1 MHIANFHYV
10 LMALIGAGGGL
21 ISGTVGLAGGIFIVP
36 ALVALLGTQAM
47 GDAISVS
54 FFAVLLNSLSST
66 IENRK
71 SRGKGAYWALVN
83 GAGWY
88 TSGAAVAA
96 LIVAI
101 LFGRHQDAISKPLLA
116 SLQLLLAICMLI
128 PRRWYESL
136 RAARTRL
143 KDATVG
149 SIVGGVS
156 TLIGVGGGTYTIFYF
171 LVHGREIKDCTLTSN
186 FVGIFIGLMGIFG
199 YYGGTLMSTGGSL
212 AGDHGISTLE
222 KGVLIGFGVIASPL
236 GVRLQSRLPAP
247 AIKKIVVIVLA
258 CSASYVLLRA

>member
-1 MHIANFHYV
+1 
-10 LMALIGAGGGL
+10 MALIGAGGGL
-21 ISGTVGLAGGIFIVP
+21 ISGAVGLAGGIFIVP

-47 GDAISVS
+47 GDAIAVS
-54 FFAVLLNSLSST
+54 FFAVLLNSLSAT

-71 SRGKGAYWALVN
+71 SRGKIAYRTLVN

-88 TSGAAVAA
+88 TCGAAAAA
-96 LIVAI
+96 LTVAI

-116 SLQLLLAICMLI
+116 SLQLLLAICMLV
-128 PRRWYESL
+128 PRRLYENL

-171 LVHGREIKDCTLTSN
+171 LVHGRDIKDCTLTSN
-186 FVGIFIGLMGIFG
+186 FVGIFIGLMGIVG
-199 YYGGTLMSTGGSL
+199 YYGGTLMLEGGSG
-212 AGDHGISTLE
+212 AGAHGVSTLE
-222 KGVLIGFGVIASPL
+222 KVVLIGFGVIASPL
-236 GVRLQSRLPAP
+236 GVRLQSRLPAS

-258 CSASYVLLRA
+258 CSASYVLLRF

>member
-1 MHIANFHYV
+1 MQDLQYV
-10 LMALIGAGGGL
+10 LMALIGVGGGL
-21 ISGTVGLAGGIFIVP
+21 ISGAVGLAGGIFIVP

-47 GDAISVS
+47 GDAIVVS
-54 FFAVLLNSLSST
+54 FFSVLLNSLSAT

-71 SRGKGAYWALVN
+71 ARGKESYRALVD
-83 GAGWY
+83 GAAWY
-88 TSGAAVAA
+88 TCGAAVAA
-96 LIVAI
+96 LAVAI
-101 LFGRHQDAISKPLLA
+101 VFGRHHDAISKPLLA

-128 PRRWYESL
+128 PRRWYENL

-186 FVGIFIGLMGIFG
+186 FVGIFIGLMGIVG
-199 YYGGTLMSTGGSL
+199 YYGYALASPGHAL
-212 AGDHGISTLE
+212 AGTPAIDALG
-222 KGVLIGFGVIASPL
+222 KVLLIACGVIASPL
-236 GVRLQSRLPAP
+236 GVRLQSRLPAA
-247 AIKKIVVIVLA
+247 AIRKIVVLVLA
-258 CSASYVLLRA
+258 CSSAYVLLHR